1 MAGSQRLLAIAMAF
15 HLTGNPGNGNAD
27 ALGMVVLADHAKLG
41 SSTAAEGTTIY
52 DGDRLSTDADGSLRL
67 RVGEAIV
74 YLPNQSCV
82 TIHKSTSGAAKEF
95 AAELVEGNVVLSVT
109 AGSAAEVV
117 ASSARIRPMAE
128 PRGVVEVGIVGP
140 NELLVFARRGPA
152 QISYRGET
160 ETIAEGKSYR
170 VRLNA
175 SEDDTSGQQSAKKS
189 GKRGKALVL
198 IAVGTATAGSIAAI
212 WAGKDRGGKGG
223 VESPDRP

>member
-1 MAGSQRLLAIAMAF
+1 MMLGRVDAASAGRANDQRAGDAAM
-15 HLTGNPGNGNAD
+15 GP
-27 ALGMVVLADHAKLG
+27 V
-41 SSTAAEGTTIY
+41 
-52 DGDRLSTDADGSLRL
+52 
-67 RVGEAIV
+67 
-74 YLPNQSCV
+74 
-82 TIHKSTSGAAKEF
+82 
-95 AAELVEGNVVLSVT
+95 
-109 AGSAAEVV
+109 
-117 ASSARIRPMAE
+117 AE

-175 SEDDTSGQQSAKKS
+175 SEDATSGQQSAKKS

-198 IAVGTATAGSIAAI
+198 IAVGAATAGGIAAI